1 MKIIGLDSSEFWEK
15 YLPLC
20 KPLTGL
26 TDAETEKFSAA
37 LDSLTSKLEKA
48 LSSYN
53 EGEYEIAYDWNTC
66 WHHCGGV
73 FGKKAFCPDFIQC
86 IADKVVYLVLFQYLC
101 LGFVLFYDHQ
111 IFCVFF
117 DEVAQ
122 YSADTAI
129 PADHIMIFQRFNFFV
144 QPLSPE

>member
-86 IADKVVYLVLFQYLC
+86 IADVLATENHPWCFHLALEPECESLADGQLFFYNGNVYADASGELDYC
-101 LGFVLFYDHQ
+101 
-111 IFCVFF
+111 IF
-117 DEVAQ
+117 E
-122 YSADTAI
+122 S
-129 PADHIMIFQRFNFFV
+129 
-144 QPLSPE
+144 E